1 MKYMKAIIK
10 HKATGLGLG
19 INGLIPLHIYG
30 PEPRHVESNPELL
43 YCSVGDQSA
52 KNYISMDIV
61 KRFIFA
67 QCHLKGLLASD
78 FAGDGYCYNNEPSIE
93 DKQIADSLI
102 KFASYKR
109 KKKK

>member
-1 MKYMKAIIK
+1 MKAIIK

-19 INGLIPLHIYG
+19 VNGLIPLYLYG
-30 PEPRHVESNPELL
+30 PEPRDFKQNPELL

-67 QCHLKGLLASD
+67 KCHLKGLLTSD
-78 FAGDGYCYNNEPSIE
+78 FAGDGYHYNTEPSIE
-93 DKQIADSLI
+93 DKQVADSLI